1 VTVPPGEETTM
12 QPAALD
18 AATLEKLISAA
29 VAAPSMLHAQSWRYR
44 LNPDTVTLE
53 VRAAPERGLRQ
64 ADPTGRALCVSAGAA
79 VCNLR
84 VAVAHFGWEPVVRLL
99 PHRSQPDLL
108 ATVRLAASPHAAAAH
123 RDGLYDMIWRRP
135 GSRFPFPGHRL
146 PPRELG
152 EYAEAARTDG
162 ATLYPAG
169 PEETARLLRLTAEA
183 ERRTDDDGHRHAE
196 SGDRVS
202 GSGPYGLVRESGV
215 PDGVPTSRPV
225 AAPGPRDTTGRPPL
239 RAHSGAPVDGGPPTA
254 VLENRPTIAV
264 LTTAHDRR
272 ADWLRAGQALE
283 HVLLLATAHGVR
295 AALLHQALEWSDL
308 RWALS
313 DGRRAPGH
321 VQMLIRLGP
330 GGPGASGPD
339 VSGPGVSSPGVSSP
353 DVSGPGAERPT
364 PAGYHRPGA
373 R

>member
-1 VTVPPGEETTM
+1 ME
-12 QPAALD
+12 PAVLD

-29 VAAPSMLHAQSWRYR
+29 VAAPSMLHAQPWRYR

-53 VRAAPERGLRQ
+53 VRAAPDRGLRH
-64 ADPTGRALCVSAGAA
+64 ADPMGRALCVSAGAA

-108 ATVRLAASPHAAAAH
+108 ATVGLAVSPRGGTAPHP
-123 RDGLYDMIWRRP
+123 DGLYDMIWRRP
-135 GSRFPFPGHRL
+135 GSRFPFPGRRL
-146 PPRELG
+146 PPTELG
-152 EYAEAARTDG
+152 VFAEAARGDG
-162 ATLYPAG
+162 ATLYSAG
-169 PEETARLLRLTAEA
+169 PEETARLLHLTAEA
-183 ERRTDDDGHRHAE
+183 ERRTAEDRREHAP
-196 SGDRVS
+196 GGGRVR
-202 GSGPYGLVRESGV
+202 GSGRQ
-215 PDGVPTSRPV
+215 
-225 AAPGPRDTTGRPPL
+225 
-239 RAHSGAPVDGGPPTA
+239 
-254 VLENRPTIAV
+254 TIAV

-283 HVLLLATAHGVR
+283 HVLLLATAHGIR
-295 AALLHQALEWSDL
+295 ASLLHQALEWSDL

-330 GGPGASGPD
+330 G
-339 VSGPGVSSPGVSSP
+339 VSGPGIGGPGVS
-353 DVSGPGAERPT
+353 GPEAVRTT
-364 PAGYHRPGA
+364 PAGCHRPRA

>member
-1 VTVPPGEETTM
+1 ME
-12 QPAALD
+12 PAVLD

-29 VAAPSMLHAQSWRYR
+29 VAAPSMLHAQPWRYR

-64 ADPTGRALCVSAGAA
+64 ADPMGRALCVSAGAA

-108 ATVRLAASPHAAAAH
+108 ATVGLAVSPPGGAAPH
-123 RDGLYDMIWRRP
+123 PNGLYDMIWRRP
-135 GSRFPFPGHRL
+135 GSRFPFPGRWL
-146 PPRELG
+146 PPTELG
-152 EYAEAARTDG
+152 VFAEAARGDG

-169 PEETARLLRLTAEA
+169 PEETARLLQLTAEA
-183 ERRTDDDGHRHAE
+183 ERRTAEDHRERAA
-196 SGDRVS
+196 SGGRVRE
-202 GSGPYGLVRESGV
+202 SGPYGIATST
-215 PDGVPTSRPV
+215 PADTPTGTPARTSTGTPADTPTGTPM
-225 AAPGPRDTTGRPPL
+225 AALGPRDTAGRLPPREH
-239 RAHSGAPVDGGPPTA
+239 RAAPVDGRPPTA
-254 VLENRPTIAV
+254 VLESRPTIAV

-283 HVLLLATAHGVR
+283 HVLLLATAHGIR
-295 AALLHQALEWSDL
+295 ASLLHQALEWSDL

-330 GGPGASGPD
+330 GVSGAEAG
-339 VSGPGVSSPGVSSP
+339 VSGPE
-353 DVSGPGAERPT
+353 AERPT
-364 PAGYHRPGA
+364 PAGCHRPRA

>member
-1 VTVPPGEETTM
+1 M

-29 VAAPSMLHAQSWRYR
+29 VAAPSMLHAQPWRYR

-64 ADPTGRALCVSAGAA
+64 ADPMGRSLCVSAGAA

-99 PHRSQPDLL
+99 PHRCQPDLL
-108 ATVRLAASPHAAAAH
+108 ATVRLTVSP
-123 RDGLYDMIWRRP
+123 RDDATPRPDGPQPDALYDMIWRRP
-135 GSRFPFPGHRL
+135 GSRFPFPGRRL

-152 EYAEAARTDG
+152 AFTEAARADG
-162 ATLYPAG
+162 AALYPAG

-183 ERRTDDDGHRHAE
+183 ERRTADGHPRHVAG
-196 SGDRVS
+196 GDRPRE
-202 GSGPYGLVRESGV
+202 GGPYGMPQAL
-215 PDGVPTSRPV
+215 PMT
-225 AAPGPRDTTGRPPL
+225 ALGPRDTPGRVP
-239 RAHSGAPVDGGPPTA
+239 RRGRRGAPADGRPPTA
-254 VLENRPTIAV
+254 VTEGRPTIAV

-283 HVLLLATAHGVR
+283 HVLLLATAYGIR
-295 AALLHQALEWSDL
+295 ASLLHQALEWSDL

-330 GGPGASGPD
+330 G
-339 VSGPGVSSPGVSSP
+339 VSGPE
-353 DVSGPGAERPT
+353 GARPT
-364 PAGYHRPGA
+364 PAGCHRPGA

>member
-1 VTVPPGEETTM
+1 ME
-12 QPAALD
+12 PAVLD

-29 VAAPSMLHAQSWRYR
+29 VAAPSMLHAQPWRYR

-64 ADPTGRALCVSAGAA
+64 ADPMGRALCVSAGAA

-99 PHRSQPDLL
+99 PYRSQPDLL
-108 ATVRLAASPHAAAAH
+108 ATVGLAVSSRGGAAPHP
-123 RDGLYDMIWRRP
+123 DGLYDMIWRRP
-135 GSRFPFPGHRL
+135 GSRFPFPGRRL
-146 PPRELG
+146 PPTELG
-152 EYAEAARTDG
+152 VFTEAARGDG

-183 ERRTDDDGHRHAE
+183 ERRTAEDRREHAA
-196 SGDRVS
+196 GGGRA
-202 GSGPYGLVRESGV
+202 RES
-215 PDGVPTSRPV
+215 
-225 AAPGPRDTTGRPPL
+225 
-239 RAHSGAPVDGGPPTA
+239 
-254 VLENRPTIAV
+254 RPTIAV

-283 HVLLLATAHGVR
+283 HVLLLATAHGIR
-295 AALLHQALEWSDL
+295 ASLLHQALEWSDL

-330 GGPGASGPD
+330 G
-339 VSGPGVSSPGVSSP
+339 VSGAEARVNGTEAGVSAPEAV
-353 DVSGPGAERPT
+353 RPT
-364 PAGYHRPGA
+364 PAGCHRPGA

>member
-1 VTVPPGEETTM
+1 MWTGPPGEEKTM
-12 QPAALD
+12 EPAVLD

-29 VAAPSMLHAQSWRYR
+29 VAAPSMLHAQPWRYR

-64 ADPTGRALCVSAGAA
+64 ADPMGRALCVSAGAA

-108 ATVRLAASPHAAAAH
+108 ATVGLAVPSYGGVAPHS
-123 RDGLYDMIWRRP
+123 DGLYDMIWRRP
-135 GSRFPFPGHRL
+135 GSRSPFPGRRL
-146 PPRELG
+146 PPTELG
-152 EYAEAARTDG
+152 VFAEAARGDG
-162 ATLYPAG
+162 ATLYSAG

-183 ERRTDDDGHRHAE
+183 ERRTAEDHREHAAT
-196 SGDRVS
+196 G
-202 GSGPYGLVRESGV
+202 
-215 PDGVPTSRPV
+215 
-225 AAPGPRDTTGRPPL
+225 GRPP
-239 RAHSGAPVDGGPPTA
+239 REHRAPVDGRRPTA
-254 VLENRPTIAV
+254 VLESRPTIAV

-283 HVLLLATAHGVR
+283 HVLLLATAHGIR
-295 AALLHQALEWSDL
+295 ASLLHQALEWSDL

-330 GGPGASGPD
+330 G
-339 VSGPGVSSPGVSSP
+339 VSGPGVS
-353 DVSGPGAERPT
+353 GPEAERPT
-364 PAGYHRPGA
+364 PAGCHPPGA

>member
-1 VTVPPGEETTM
+1 ME
-12 QPAALD
+12 PAVLD

-29 VAAPSMLHAQSWRYR
+29 VAAPSMLRAQPWRYR

-53 VRAAPERGLRQ
+53 VRAAPEHGLRQ

-99 PHRSQPDLL
+99 PHRSQPNLL
-108 ATVRLAASPHAAAAH
+108 ATVGLAVPPYGAAAPH
-123 RDGLYDMIWRRP
+123 PDGLYDMIWRRP
-135 GSRFPFPGHRL
+135 GSRFPFPGRRL
-146 PPRELG
+146 PPTELG
-152 EYAEAARTDG
+152 VFAEAARGDG
-162 ATLYPAG
+162 ATLYSAG

-183 ERRTDDDGHRHAE
+183 ERRTAEAQLEHAAIV
-196 SGDRVS
+196 GR
-202 GSGPYGLVRESGV
+202 VRES
-215 PDGVPTSRPV
+215 
-225 AAPGPRDTTGRPPL
+225 
-239 RAHSGAPVDGGPPTA
+239 
-254 VLENRPTIAV
+254 RPTIAV

-283 HVLLLATAHGVR
+283 HVLLLATAHGIR
-295 AALLHQALEWSDL
+295 ASLLHQALEWSDL

-330 GGPGASGPD
+330 GVNGTEAG
-339 VSGPGVSSPGVSSP
+339 VSGPEAV
-353 DVSGPGAERPT
+353 RPT
-364 PAGYHRPGA
+364 PVACRRPGA

>member
-1 VTVPPGEETTM
+1 ME
-12 QPAALD
+12 PAVLD

-29 VAAPSMLHAQSWRYR
+29 VAAPSMLHAQPWRYR

-53 VRAAPERGLRQ
+53 VRAAPERGPRQ
-64 ADPTGRALCVSAGAA
+64 ADPMGRALCVSAGAA

-108 ATVRLAASPHAAAAH
+108 ATVRLTVSPRGGAAPPPG
-123 RDGLYDMIWRRP
+123 GLYEMIWRRS
-135 GSRFPFPGHRL
+135 GSRYPFPGLRM

-152 EYAEAARTDG
+152 AFAEAARGDG

-183 ERRTDDDGHRHAE
+183 ERRTAEDHRRGAVDGRA
-196 SGDRVS
+196 R
-202 GSGPYGLVRESGV
+202 GSGPYSA
-215 PDGVPTSRPV
+215 DGR
-225 AAPGPRDTTGRPPL
+225 
-239 RAHSGAPVDGGPPTA
+239 PPTA
-254 VLENRPTIAV
+254 VIESRPTIAV

-295 AALLHQALEWSDL
+295 ASLLHQALEWPDL

-321 VQMLIRLGP
+321 VQMLIRLAP
-330 GGPGASGPD
+330 G
-339 VSGPGVSSPGVSSP
+339 VSGPA
-353 DVSGPGAERPT
+353 AERPT
-364 PAGYHRPGA
+364 PAGFHRPRA

>member
-1 VTVPPGEETTM
+1 ME
-12 QPAALD
+12 PAVLD

-29 VAAPSMLHAQSWRYR
+29 VAAPSMLHAQPWRYR

-108 ATVRLAASPHAAAAH
+108 ATVGLAVSPRGGAAPH
-123 RDGLYDMIWRRP
+123 PDGLYDMIWRRP
-135 GSRFPFPGHRL
+135 GSRFPFPGRRL
-146 PPRELG
+146 PPTELG
-152 EYAEAARTDG
+152 VFAEAARGDG

-183 ERRTDDDGHRHAE
+183 ERRTAEDHREHAAGGARARE
-196 SGDRVS
+196 
-202 GSGPYGLVRESGV
+202 SGPYGITAGTPART
-215 PDGVPTSRPV
+215 PTGT
-225 AAPGPRDTTGRPPL
+225 AAGTL
-239 RAHSGAPVDGGPPTA
+239 C
-254 VLENRPTIAV
+254 RPTIAV

-283 HVLLLATAHGVR
+283 HVLLLATAHGIR
-295 AALLHQALEWSDL
+295 ASLLHKALEWSDL

-330 GGPGASGPD
+330 G
-339 VSGPGVSSPGVSSP
+339 VNGPGVSAPGVSAP
-353 DVSGPGAERPT
+353 EAERPT
-364 PAGYHRPGA
+364 PAGCHRPRA